1 MQGKIMILSSQGWIR
16 KRLLV
21 PPSGQKFGHP
31 CQRGVHGNSMGAA
44 EGGDSKPF
52 GGLHAVA
59 LKRGGIVPNA
69 PAASTT
75 RRSQGLISGGFSAS
89 VGAWLQMPLR
99 R

>member
-1 MQGKIMILSSQGWIR
+1 LDSEAAPRSIIQGRSSVIPANGEIMATAWGQQKIEIQS
-16 KRLLV
+16 
-21 PPSGQKFGHP
+21 PS
-31 CQRGVHGNSMGAA
+31 
-44 EGGDSKPF
+44 